1 VSGGEGFTQR
11 LGNCPGFLRFWTAST
26 VSGFGTYVTTL
37 AIQVLIVL
45 TLNEGAA
52 GVGLVNAA
60 RWLPYM
66 LFGLVAGVLVDRS
79 RRRPLLVTT
88 DLGRGLLLIAIPVL
102 ALAHQLSV
110 PVLMGFMAVF
120 GLMSLLHDAA
130 FQSFLPRLVP
140 SHLLTSANARL
151 DQSDAVAQ
159 TSGPALAGGLV
170 SLLGAPWAVLVDAAS
185 YLISSLLLL
194 RIPVSEPPRRPVSA
208 RGIRREAME
217 GLRWV
222 YLHAT
227 LRPLAL
233 STHGWFLCSAV
244 ANAVLPPYAL
254 RTLGLSPFGLGL
266 ALAAGGAGGLIGSLA
281 ATRLGSRFGSG
292 RVVIACRAVT
302 AVSWALLALSTE
314 QWSGWALFGGGQ
326 LLLGLSLGAENA
338 NEMGYR
344 QAVTPDRLQGRMN
357 ATMRSINRAMIVIGA
372 PVGGVLGD
380 AIGYRPMIWAA
391 TGGFLSV
398 TIALG
403 LSRFRNARIDE
414 APTVLTWPTR
424 TTPSAEL

>member
-1 VSGGEGFTQR
+1 
-11 LGNCPGFLRFWTAST
+11 
-26 VSGFGTYVTTL
+26 
-37 AIQVLIVL
+37 L
-45 TLNEGAA
+45 TLNEGAG

-66 LFGLVAGVLVDRS
+66 LFGIVVGVLVDRS
-79 RRRPLLVTT
+79 RRRPLLVST
-88 DLGRGLLLIAIPVL
+88 DLGRGLLLMGVPVL
-102 ALAHQLSV
+102 ALTHQLSIG
-110 PVLMGFMAVF
+110 VLMGFMAVF
-120 GLMSLLHDAA
+120 GLMSLIHDAA
-130 FQSFLPRLVP
+130 FQSFLPRVVP
-140 SHLLTSANARL
+140 SSLLISANARL

-170 SLLGAPWAVLVDAAS
+170 SLLSAPWAVLVDAAS
-185 YLISSLLLL
+185 YLISGLVLL
-194 RIPVSEPPRRPVSA
+194 RVPVLEPPRSPVA
-208 RGIRREAME
+208 VRGMRWEAME

-233 STHGWFLCSAV
+233 STHAWFLCSAV

-292 RVVIACRAVT
+292 RVVVACRAVT
-302 AVSWALLALSTE
+302 AVSWALIALSTE
-314 QWSGWALFGGGQ
+314 QLSGWVVFGGGQ

-344 QAVTPDRLQGRMN
+344 QVVTPDRLQGRMN
-357 ATMRSINRAMIVIGA
+357 ATMRSINRAMVVIGA
-372 PVGGVLGD
+372 PVGGFLGD
-380 AIGYRPMIWAA
+380 QIGYRPIILAA
-391 TGGFLSV
+391 AGGFLSV
-398 TIALG
+398 AIALG
-403 LSRFRNARIDE
+403 LSRFRTARIGE
-414 APTVLTWPTR
+414 ALTTSTWPQPR
-424 TTPSAEL
+424 T